1 MTPETEKYFR
11 DLNDMFRSEGW
22 KILLGDIQASAI
34 GVNSIENTK
43 DEQDLYYRKGQLA
56 VMNNILNLETQ
67 VSAAQEQA
75 EESTMLKIR
84 DFQCPDGHTKE
95 YFVSDDV
102 VLTRCEC
109 GKDAK
114 RVISPIRSV
123 LEPHSGDFA
132 GATMKWARDRE
143 RKIKQERKANS

>member
-22 KILLGDIQASAI
+22 KILLGDIQASAS

-75 EESTMLKIR
+75 EES
-84 DFQCPDGHTKE
+84 
-95 YFVSDDV
+95 
-102 VLTRCEC
+102 
-109 GKDAK
+109 DA
-114 RVISPIRSV
+114 
-123 LEPHSGDFA
+123 ED
-132 GATMKWARDRE
+132 
-143 RKIKQERKANS
+143 

>member
-22 KILLGDIQASAI
+22 KILLGDIQASAS

-75 EESTMLKIR
+75 EER
-84 DFQCPDGHTKE
+84 DAEDQRFP
-95 YFVSDDV
+95 VS
-102 VLTRCEC
+102 
-109 GKDAK
+109 
-114 RVISPIRSV
+114 
-123 LEPHSGDFA
+123 
-132 GATMKWARDRE
+132 
-143 RKIKQERKANS
+143 

>member
-34 GVNSIENTK
+34 GVNSIESTK

-75 EESTMLKIR
+75 EES
-84 DFQCPDGHTKE
+84 
-95 YFVSDDV
+95 
-102 VLTRCEC
+102 
-109 GKDAK
+109 DA
-114 RVISPIRSV
+114 
-123 LEPHSGDFA
+123 ED
-132 GATMKWARDRE
+132 
-143 RKIKQERKANS
+143 

>member
-34 GVNSIENTK
+34 GVNSIESTK
-43 DEQDLYYRKGQLA
+43 DEQDLYFRKGQLA

-75 EESTMLKIR
+75 EES
-84 DFQCPDGHTKE
+84 
-95 YFVSDDV
+95 
-102 VLTRCEC
+102 
-109 GKDAK
+109 DAQ
-114 RVISPIRSV
+114 
-123 LEPHSGDFA
+123 D
-132 GATMKWARDRE
+132 
-143 RKIKQERKANS
+143 

>member
-22 KILLGDIQASAI
+22 KILLGDIQASAS
-34 GVNSIENTK
+34 GVNSIENTR

-75 EESTMLKIR
+75 EER
-84 DFQCPDGHTKE
+84 DAED
-95 YFVSDDV
+95 
-102 VLTRCEC
+102 
-109 GKDAK
+109 
-114 RVISPIRSV
+114 
-123 LEPHSGDFA
+123 
-132 GATMKWARDRE
+132 
-143 RKIKQERKANS
+143 

>member
-22 KILLGDIQASAI
+22 KILLGDIQASAQ

-56 VMNNILNLETQ
+56 VINNILNLETQ

-75 EESTMLKIR
+75 ET
-84 DFQCPDGHTKE
+84 
-95 YFVSDDV
+95 YDV
-102 VLTRCEC
+102 E
-109 GKDAK
+109 D
-114 RVISPIRSV
+114 
-123 LEPHSGDFA
+123 
-132 GATMKWARDRE
+132 
-143 RKIKQERKANS
+143 

>member
-22 KILLGDIQASAI
+22 KILLGDIQASAM

-75 EESTMLKIR
+75 EES
-84 DFQCPDGHTKE
+84 
-95 YFVSDDV
+95 
-102 VLTRCEC
+102 
-109 GKDAK
+109 DA
-114 RVISPIRSV
+114 
-123 LEPHSGDFA
+123 ED
-132 GATMKWARDRE
+132 
-143 RKIKQERKANS
+143 